1 LRSNARTSRER
12 VATPTATRGDAAGH
26 FGARLLFA
34 LLVLLA
40 LAPAAAAQTT
50 SIYSIRGNATA
61 GSNNIWAINP
71 STGAE
76 TLVYTGYPGGNA
88 ATLAQRPTDGMLF
101 YVINDPSG
109 QNGAVYRFNP
119 FTPSV
124 APVLLGNIG
133 PSTSGGNV
141 LSGFRMAFNQA
152 GTLYYMSGGG
162 GADNDTLYTINQAT
176 GRATPV
182 ATITGTGNGGDMAF
196 SGNTLYIINQN
207 RQLLSATVAGGAATN
222 IGTVTFPG
230 GATPGTIGLGV
241 DGSRILIT
249 TTTTSA
255 SMYAVTLP
263 SLSATLVSNLSGGT
277 TATGD
282 LSTIVVPAPD
292 ISVTKSDGLTN
303 VYQGLL
309 VTYTVVVTN
318 NGTYTVSAN
327 LFDTVPASL
336 TGVTWTCAASA
347 GSTCD
352 AASGSGNAISTGA
365 TLAASG
371 TATYTIKGTV
381 NVSSGSIANTATA
394 NLDATWVTESSA
406 ANNSATDT
414 DTVVAAADLSITK
427 TTSSTFTV
435 GSNASYT
442 LTVVN
447 GGPQSAAGTITVT
460 DTLPTGLTY
469 VSATGTGWAC
479 SNSSG
484 TVTCTRAGP
493 VTSGTTLP
501 AITLTVAVGA
511 AAAPSVTNTASVS
524 SNTTFDQDAS
534 DNSSSV
540 TSPVTVPT
548 DLTIAKSHTGNFT
561 QGQSGTYSITVTN
574 SGGVA
579 SSGTV
584 TVTDTLPAGLTPGT
598 ATGTGWTCNTAGQ
611 TVTCTRSDALSG
623 GASYPAISVPVNVA
637 SNSALSLT
645 NTATVSGGNDSNAG
659 NNSSSD
665 PTTVNG
671 VADLTVA
678 KTHAGNFIQ
687 GQNGTYTITASNAGG
702 AATSGT
708 VTITDTLPAGLSYV
722 SAAGTGWTCSNS
734 SGTVTCTRADALAA
748 GASYPAITL
757 TVSVAPNSAL
767 SLTNTATV
775 SGGGQTNTSN
785 DSSSDPTT
793 INGVADVTIAKT
805 HSGNFTQG
813 QNGSYTLTVSNAGG
827 AATSGTVTVSDT
839 LPAGL
844 SYVSATGTGWTCGAA
859 GQTVTCTRADALAAG
874 ASYPAITLTAA
885 VASNSALS
893 LTNTATVSGG
903 GQTNTSNDSS
913 SDPTTVNG
921 VSDVTITKSHTGNFA
936 QGQSGATYTLTV
948 SNAGAAATSGT
959 VTVTDTL
966 PASLGYVSATGTG
979 WACGAAGQTVT
990 CTRAT
995 ALAAGASY
1003 PAITLTV
1010 NVSTTA
1016 PSSVTNTATV
1026 SGGGQTNTSN
1036 DSSSDP
1042 TNIGGVAD
1050 LTVAKTHT
1058 GNFTRGSTGSY
1069 SITVSNVG
1077 GAATSGTVTVT
1088 DTLPTGL
1095 SYVVAAGT
1103 GWTCGAV
1110 GQVVTCTRSNAL
1122 ASGASYPAIT
1132 LTVSVLQTAAASVTN
1147 TAAASGGGQTN
1158 TANDSSSDPTNI
1170 VSSSDLSLSKSV
1182 NNPNPIQGQNVTFT
1196 LTLINAG
1203 PSDATNVAVT
1213 DLLPAGL
1220 TFVSSTPSAGTY
1232 ASGTGVW
1239 SVASLGSGASATLQ
1253 VVALVS
1259 GTGTI
1264 TNTAEVTASD
1274 QPDPDSTPNNHVA
1287 AEDDQASAAVGA
1299 AAPPSVSLTKSVT
1312 PSGTQVPGTQLTY
1325 TVAFTNTG
1333 GSPATAFVLI
1343 DPNPATVLKIN
1354 DYMDFKVGSVT
1365 NVLGGLTS
1373 VTVAYSNDNGATWTY
1388 TPASGAGGAPA
1399 GYDRNVTHI
1408 RWTFG
1413 GSLPQTAP
1421 NNSGSVS
1428 FTTRIR

>member
-1 LRSNARTSRER
+1 MINRPANVSPLCAARRLRG
-12 VATPTATRGDAAGH
+12 ATGGLR
-26 FGARLLFA
+26 ARLLFA
-34 LLVLLA
+34 LLAPLVLLA
-40 LAPAAAAQTT
+40 FAPTAAAQAP

-61 GSNNIWAINP
+61 GSNNIWYINP
-71 STGAE
+71 ATGAE

-109 QNGAVYRFNP
+109 QNGEVYRFNP
-119 FTPSV
+119 NTPAV
-124 APVLLGNIG
+124 APVLLGDIG

-141 LSGFRMAFNQA
+141 LSGFRLAFNQA

-162 GADNDTLYTINQAT
+162 GADNDRLYTVNQAT
-176 GRATPV
+176 GQATPTV
-182 ATITGTGNGGDMAF
+182 NITGTGNGGDMAF
-196 SGNTLYIINQN
+196 SGATLYIINQN
-207 RQLLSATVAGGAATN
+207 RQLLSASVAGGAATN
-222 IGTVTFPG
+222 LGTVTFPG

-255 SMYAVTLP
+255 SMYAITLP
-263 SLSATLVSNLSGGT
+263 SLAASLVSNLSGGT

-282 LSTIVVPAPD
+282 LSTIVVPQPD
-292 ISVTKSDGLTN
+292 LSVTKTDGLTN
-303 VYQGLL
+303 VYQGLG
-309 VTYTVVVTN
+309 VSYTVVVRN
-318 NGTYTVSAN
+318 NGTYTGAAN
-327 LFDTVPASL
+327 LVDTVPASL

-371 TATYTIKGTV
+371 TATYTITGTV
-381 NVSSGSIANTATA
+381 NVSSGTIANTATA
-394 NLDATWVTESSA
+394 SLDANWLTESSA

-427 TTSSTFTV
+427 TTSSTFIV

-460 DTLPTGLTY
+460 DILPTGLSY
-469 VSATGTGWAC
+469 VSATGTGWTC

-524 SNTTFDQDAS
+524 SNTTLDPDAS

-540 TSPVTVPT
+540 TRPVTTPT

-561 QGQSGTYSITVTN
+561 QGQSGSYSITITN

-611 TVTCTRSDALSG
+611 TVTCTRSDALNG
-623 GASYPAISVPVNVA
+623 GTSYPAITVPVTVA
-637 SNSALSLT
+637 PNSALSLT

-659 NNSSSD
+659 NNSASD

-671 VADLTVA
+671 VADVTIA
-678 KTHAGNFIQ
+678 KTHTGNFTQ
-687 GQNGTYTITASNAGG
+687 GQNGTYTITASNVGG

-708 VTITDTLPAGLSYV
+708 VTVSDTLPAGLSYV
-722 SAAGTGWTCSNS
+722 SATGTGWTC
-734 SGTVTCTRADALAA
+734 GAAGQVVTCTRATALAA

-757 TVSVAPNSAL
+757 TVSVATNSAL
-767 SLTNTATV
+767 SVTNTATV
-775 SGGGQTNTSN
+775 SGGGQTNTAN

-827 AATSGTVTVSDT
+827 AATSGMVTVSDT
-839 LPAGL
+839 LPSGL

-859 GQTVTCTRADALAAG
+859 GQTVTCTRSDALASG

-913 SDPTTVNG
+913 SDPTTING
-921 VSDVTITKSHTGNFA
+921 VSDLTIAKSHTGNFA

-948 SNAGAAATSGT
+948 SNAGGAATSGT

-966 PASLGYVSATGTG
+966 PASLSYVSATGTG
-979 WACGAAGQTVT
+979 WTCGAAGQTVT

-1003 PAITLTV
+1003 PAITVTV

-1016 PSSVTNTATV
+1016 PASVTNTATV

-1036 DSSSDP
+1036 DSASDP
-1042 TNIGGVAD
+1042 TNINGVAD

-1069 SITVSNVG
+1069 TVTVSNAG

-1095 SYVVAAGT
+1095 TYSSATGT
-1103 GWTCGAV
+1103 GWTCGAA
-1110 GQVVTCTRSNAL
+1110 GQTITCTRATAL
-1122 ASGASYPAIT
+1122 AAGASYPAIT
-1132 LTVSVLQTAAASVTN
+1132 VVVNVLQTAASSVTN
-1147 TAAASGGGQTN
+1147 TAAVSGGGQTN
-1158 TANDSSSDPTNI
+1158 TANDSSSDPTTV
-1170 VSSSDLSLSKSV
+1170 VSSSDLSLSKTV

-1196 LTLINAG
+1196 LTLSNAG
-1203 PSDATNVAVT
+1203 PSNATNVAVT

-1220 TFVSSTPSAGTY
+1220 SFVSATPSAGTY
-1232 ASGTGVW
+1232 TSGTGVW
-1239 SVASLGSGASATLQ
+1239 SVASLASGTSATLQ
-1253 VVALVS
+1253 IVALVAN
-1259 GTGTI
+1259 TGTI

-1274 QPDPDSTPNNHVA
+1274 QPDPDSTPGNNNP
-1287 AEDDQASAAVGA
+1287 AEDDRATASLGA
-1299 AAPPSVSLTKSVT
+1299 AAPPNVGLTKSVT
-1312 PSGTQVPGTQLTY
+1312 PSGTQVPGTEITY
-1325 TVAFTNTG
+1325 TVAFQNSG
-1333 GSPATAFVLI
+1333 GSPASAFVLT
-1343 DPNPATVLKIN
+1343 DPNPATTLKIN
-1354 DYMDFKVGSVT
+1354 DYTDFKVGSVA
-1365 NVLGGLTS
+1365 NALGSLTS
-1373 VTVAYSNDNGATWTY
+1373 VTVAYSNNSGATWTY

-1399 GYDRNVTHI
+1399 GFDRNVTHI
-1408 RWTFG
+1408 RWTFT
-1413 GSLPQTAP
+1413 GSLNPAS
-1421 NNSGSVS
+1421 NGSVS

>member
-1 LRSNARTSRER
+1 MPPLRRDARTSRER
-12 VATPTATRGDAAGH
+12 VATPPATRGAAPGRSR
-26 FGARLLFA
+26 ARLLFA
-34 LLVLLA
+34 LLALLA

-50 SIYSIRGNATA
+50 SVYSIRGNATA
-61 GSNNIWAINP
+61 GSNDIWAINP

-109 QNGAVYRFNP
+109 QNGAVYRYNP
-119 FTPSV
+119 YTPSV

-141 LSGFRMAFNQA
+141 LSGFRMAFTQA

-162 GADNDTLYTINQAT
+162 GADNDTLYTVNQAT

-196 SGNTLYIINQN
+196 SGATLYILNQN
-207 RQLLSATVAGGAATN
+207 RQLLRATVAGGAATN
-222 IGTVTFPG
+222 LGTVTFPG

-241 DGSRILIT
+241 DGTRILIT
-249 TTTTSA
+249 TSTGGA
-255 SMYAVTLP
+255 NMYAITLP
-263 SLSATLVSNLSGGT
+263 SLSASLVSALSGGA

-292 ISVTKSDGLTN
+292 LSVTKSDGLTN

-327 LFDTVPASL
+327 LADTVPASL

-352 AASGSGNAISTGA
+352 AASGSGNAVSTGA

-394 NLDATWVTESSA
+394 SLDATWVAESSA

-427 TTSSTFTV
+427 ATSSTFTV

-460 DTLPTGLTY
+460 DTLPAGLSY
-469 VSATGTGWAC
+469 VSAAGTGWAC

-501 AITLTVAVGA
+501 VITLTVAVGA

-524 SNTTFDQDAS
+524 SNTTFDPDSS

-540 TSPVTVPT
+540 TSAVTVPT

-584 TVTDTLPAGLTPGT
+584 TVTDTLPAGLTPGA

-611 TVTCTRSDALSG
+611 TVTCTRSDALNG
-623 GASYPAISVPVNVA
+623 GASYPAISVPVTVA

-645 NTATVSGGNDSNAG
+645 NTAAVSGGNDSNAG

-671 VADLTVA
+671 VPDLTVA
-678 KTHAGNFIQ
+678 KSHT
-687 GQNGTYTITASNAGG
+687 
-702 AATSGT
+702 
-708 VTITDTLPAGLSYV
+708 
-722 SAAGTGWTCSNS
+722 
-734 SGTVTCTRADALAA
+734 
-748 GASYPAITL
+748 
-757 TVSVAPNSAL
+757 
-767 SLTNTATV
+767 
-775 SGGGQTNTSN
+775 
-785 DSSSDPTT
+785 
-793 INGVADVTIAKT
+793 
-805 HSGNFTQG
+805 GNFTRG
-813 QNGSYTLTVSNAGG
+813 STGSYSIAVSNAGG

-844 SYVSATGTGWTCGAA
+844 TYSSATGTGWT
-859 GQTVTCTRADALAAG
+859 
-874 ASYPAITLTAA
+874 
-885 VASNSALS
+885 
-893 LTNTATVSGG
+893 
-903 GQTNTSNDSS
+903 
-913 SDPTTVNG
+913 
-921 VSDVTITKSHTGNFA
+921 
-936 QGQSGATYTLTV
+936 
-948 SNAGAAATSGT
+948 
-959 VTVTDTL
+959 
-966 PASLGYVSATGTG
+966 
-979 WACGAAGQTVT
+979 CGAAGQTVT

-1003 PAITLTV
+1003 PV
-1010 NVSTTA
+1010 
-1016 PSSVTNTATV
+1016 
-1026 SGGGQTNTSN
+1026 
-1036 DSSSDP
+1036 
-1042 TNIGGVAD
+1042 
-1050 LTVAKTHT
+1050 
-1058 GNFTRGSTGSY
+1058 
-1069 SITVSNVG
+1069 ITV
-1077 GAATSGTVTVT
+1077 
-1088 DTLPTGL
+1088 
-1095 SYVVAAGT
+1095 VV
-1103 GWTCGAV
+1103 
-1110 GQVVTCTRSNAL
+1110 N
-1122 ASGASYPAIT
+1122 
-1132 LTVSVLQTAAASVTN
+1132 VLQTAASSLTN
-1147 TAAASGGGQTN
+1147 TATASGGGQTN
-1158 TANDSSSDPTNI
+1158 TANDSSSDPTTV
-1170 VSSSDLSLSKSV
+1170 VSSSDLGLSKTV
-1182 NNPNPIQGQNVTFT
+1182 NNANPIQGQNVTFT
-1196 LTLINAG
+1196 VTLTNSG
-1203 PSDATNVAVT
+1203 PSNATNVVVT
-1213 DLLPAGL
+1213 DALPAGL
-1220 TFVSSTPSAGTY
+1220 TFVSATPSTGSYT
-1232 ASGTGVW
+1232 SGTGAW
-1239 SVASLGSGASATLQ
+1239 SVASLASGASATLQ
-1253 VVALVS
+1253 VVALVG

-1274 QPDPDSTPNNHVA
+1274 QPDPDSTPNNHNA
-1287 AEDDQASAAVGA
+1287 AEDDQASASLGA

-1325 TVAFTNTG
+1325 TVAFVNTG
-1333 GSPATAFVLI
+1333 GAPATAFVLI

-1388 TPASGAGGAPA
+1388 TPTSGAGGAPA
-1399 GYDRNVTHI
+1399 GFDRNVTHI
-1408 RWTFG
+1408 RWTFA

-1421 NNSGSVS
+1421 NNSGSIAFSV
-1428 FTTRIR
+1428 RIR